1 MVTFLKQIWSLL
13 EKKEKFFFFF
23 LLVLMSTGAYLELMG
38 IGLVLP
44 IIAALTNPV
53 LLQDN
58 KLLNLIYRI
67 VAPSSNKQFMLVM
80 CLLVSG
86 LFFIKTVFFLFLTKL
101 QAGFSNRISKKMEE
115 RLFAA
120 YVKAPYLYHLNKN
133 SAEIFSNLNQMKS
146 SFPAF
151 FTSIMLLI
159 TEFICITFIFI
170 SLFIFTPGATLAVL
184 FVAAAGLFFI
194 VFVVKRYGNELGKQE
209 YSATIQANK
218 IIMETFTSMK
228 EVKLYGCENNFA
240 ALHSNAV
247 ARQKKFSE
255 KIAVFNQAPRFVI
268 EFIMVAGAMLLLIAF
283 IFFNVSNTSILL
295 KLSLICIALIRLMPS
310 FSRIQYNYTNVKI
323 LAQSFDGILFDL
335 FNIPAENTEEKNTPF
350 SFHNSI
356 EVKNISFGYLP
367 GKTILKDI
375 SFTIPKNSSCAFIGK
390 TGCGKTTLADI
401 ITGLLQPSS
410 GEIYVDDVPV
420 KDNLKAWRYLA
431 GYVPQHIHLF
441 DDTIAANVAFGIKP
455 EDVDHKKLEK
465 CLKMAQAWDFVSALD
480 QGVQTLIGENGL
492 RLSGGQRQRL
502 GIARAL
508 YHDPQFLVLDEA
520 TSALDNE
527 TEKAFMESIGFL
539 QGKLTM
545 LIIAHRLSTIKN
557 CDCVIDL
564 SGGRMQKKDLSGM
577 DLS

>member
-1 MVTFLKQIWSLL
+1 
-13 EKKEKFFFFF
+13 
-23 LLVLMSTGAYLELMG
+23 
-38 IGLVLP
+38 
-44 IIAALTNPV
+44 
-53 LLQDN
+53 
-58 KLLNLIYRI
+58 
-67 VAPSSNKQFMLVM
+67 
-80 CLLVSG
+80 
-86 LFFIKTVFFLFLTKL
+86 
-101 QAGFSNRISKKMEE
+101 
-115 RLFAA
+115 
-120 YVKAPYLYHLNKN
+120 
-133 SAEIFSNLNQMKS
+133 
-146 SFPAF
+146 
-151 FTSIMLLI
+151 
-159 TEFICITFIFI
+159 
-170 SLFIFTPGATLAVL
+170 
-184 FVAAAGLFFI
+184 
-194 VFVVKRYGNELGKQE
+194 
-209 YSATIQANK
+209 
-218 IIMETFTSMK
+218 
-228 EVKLYGCENNFA
+228 
-240 ALHSNAV
+240 
-247 ARQKKFSE
+247 
-255 KIAVFNQAPRFVI
+255 
-268 EFIMVAGAMLLLIAF
+268 AF

-335 FNIPAENTEEKNTPF
+335 FNIPAENIEEKNTPF

-401 ITGLLQPSS
+401 ITGLLPPSS

-520 TSALDNE
+520 TSALDTE

-564 SGGRMQKKDLSGM
+564 SGGKMQKKVLSDM

>member
-1 MVTFLKQIWSLL
+1 MATFLKKIWALL
-13 EKKEKFFFFF
+13 EKREKIVFFF
-23 LLVLMSTGAYLELMG
+23 LLFLMCTGAYLELMG

-58 KLLNLIYRI
+58 KLLNLIYKLI
-67 VAPSSNKQFMLVM
+67 SPSSNKEFMLVM
-80 CLLVSG
+80 CLIVSG
-86 LFFIKTVFFLFLTKL
+86 LFFVKTVFFLFLTKV
-101 QAGFSNRISKKMEE
+101 QAEFSNNSSKKLEE
-115 RLFAA
+115 RLFSA
-120 YVKAPYLYHLNKN
+120 YIKAPYLYHLNKS
-133 SAEIFSNLNQMKS
+133 SAEIFSNLNQMRNTFP
-146 SFPAF
+146 SFL
-151 FTSIMLLI
+151 TSIMLLI
-159 TEFICITFIFI
+159 TEFICVSFIFI
-170 SLFIFTPGATLAVL
+170 SLFIFTPGATLAVI
-184 FVAAAGLFFI
+184 FVAAAGFLFI
-194 VFVVKRYGNELGKQE
+194 VLVVKRYGNELGKQE
-209 YSATIQANK
+209 YAATILANK

-228 EVKLYGCENNFA
+228 EVKLYGCENNFVS
-240 ALHSNAV
+240 LHSDTISQ
-247 ARQKKFSE
+247 QKKFAE
-255 KIAVFNQAPRFVI
+255 KIAIFNQAPRFII
-268 EFIMVAGAMLLLIAF
+268 EFVMVLGAMFLLIAF
-283 IFFNVSNTSILL
+283 IFFNVSSTSILL
-295 KLSLICIALIRLMPS
+295 KLSLISIALIRLMPS

-323 LAQSFDGILFDL
+323 LSQSFDGILFDL
-335 FNIPAENTEEKNTPF
+335 FNTQEENTEEKNLPF
-350 SFHNSI
+350 TFHNSI

-401 ITGLLQPSS
+401 ITGLLPPSS
-410 GEIYVDDVPV
+410 GEIYVDNVPV
-420 KDNLKAWRYLA
+420 KDNLKAWRHLA

-455 EDVDHKKLEK
+455 EDVDHTKLEK

-520 TSALDNE
+520 TSALDTE

-564 SGGRMQKKDLSGM
+564 SGGKMQKKVLSDM